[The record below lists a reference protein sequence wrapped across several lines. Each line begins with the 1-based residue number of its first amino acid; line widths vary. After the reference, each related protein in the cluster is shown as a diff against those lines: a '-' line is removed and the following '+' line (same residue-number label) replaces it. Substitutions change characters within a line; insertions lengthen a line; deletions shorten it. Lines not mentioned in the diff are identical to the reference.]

1 MDFSNQIFDILAP
14 FRSALGPRALNRH
27 RIELRSNQK
36 VENLFF
42 GDDPRVVKF
51 VNLVNSQILYPNFG
65 ALI

>member
-36 VENLFF
+36 VENLFV
-42 GDDPRVVKF
+42 GDDPKMVRLHFAKF
-51 VNLVNSQILYPNFG
+51 RRNMAKN
-65 ALI
+65 